1 MITLREVDS
10 KNWYSLARLKVADSQ
25 KGFVAQNAISL
36 AQAKY
41 EQGCTPLGI
50 YLDEDPV
57 GFCMY
62 GHAGEDDEE
71 WVIRLM
77 IDERF
82 QSKGYGR
89 RAMELLIA
97 RMRGEAGS
105 KDILLSFE
113 PENEWGRRL
122 YESMGFMP
130 DGRVIDGEIVYRLKA
145 E

>member
-1 MITLREVDS
+1 MISLREVDS
-10 KNWYSLARLKVADSQ
+10 KNWYKLARLKVADEQRS
-25 KGFVAQNAISL
+25 FVASNAISL

-41 EQGCTPLGI
+41 EEGCTPLGV
-50 YLDEDPV
+50 YFEDEPV

-62 GHAGEDDEE
+62 GHIDEEDAE

-89 RAMELLIA
+89 RAMELLIG
-97 RMRGEAGS
+97 RIRDEAGN
-105 KDILLSFE
+105 KDIFLSFE
-113 PENEWGRRL
+113 PENERGKKL

-130 DGRVIDGEIVYRLKA
+130 DGRILDGEIVYRLKA
-145 E
+145 